1 MPQVK
6 DVTLAFGSF
15 SPIGGIFINP
25 THNIKVNFTAV
36 FSPAEMGQTYRV
48 KIDLYQQRQ
57 DLTGSLEPIRRI
69 PDPFLTFTYGFIK
82 KDHYLLAADQG
93 EISQEVEYFSAALQ
107 IHSDL
112 QFSAL
117 EFSDSEFRDR
127 VSQAPR
133 CYFYAVVTLYP
144 DFIATSASS
153 NMVAPQEF
161 GIGTLPTA
169 VPIPVSVPK
178 SS

>member
-25 THNIKVNFTAV
+25 ANNIKVNFMAE
-36 FSPAEMGQTYRV
+36 FGPAEVGQTYRV
-48 KIDLYQQRQ
+48 KIDLYAQRQ

-82 KDHYLLAADQG
+82 KDHYLLVADRG
-93 EISQEVEYFSAALQ
+93 EVPQEVEYFSAALN
-107 IHSDL
+107 INSDL
-112 QFSAL
+112 
-117 EFSDSEFRDR
+117 EFRDAFRDR
-127 VSQAPR
+127 VRQDPNG
-133 CYFYAVVTLYP
+133 YFYAVVTMYP

-161 GIGTLPTA
+161 GIGALPTA

>member
-6 DVTLAFGSF
+6 DVTLTFGSF

-25 THNIKVNFTAV
+25 TNNIKVNFMAV
-36 FSPAEMGQTYRV
+36 FSPEEAGQTYRV
-48 KIDLYQQRQ
+48 KIDLYAQRK

-69 PDPFLTFTYGFIK
+69 PDPFLTF
-82 KDHYLLAADQG
+82 
-93 EISQEVEYFSAALQ
+93 EYFSTALNVT
-107 IHSDL
+107 SDL
-112 QFSAL
+112 AFR
-117 EFSDSEFRDR
+117 DEFRDR
-127 VSQAPR
+127 VRQNPNG
-133 CYFYAVVTLYP
+133 YFYAVVTMYP

-161 GIGTLPTA
+161 GIGALSTT
-169 VPIPVSVPK
+169 VPIPVAVPK